1 MSVNYLAMAASI
13 VNDLCMYFLIGVV
26 MGFRETCKQSIF
38 HNDNA
43 LAVVIC

>member
-13 VNDLCMYFLIGVV
+13 VNDLYFLIGVV

>member
-26 MGFRETCKQSIF
+26 MGFMETSKQSIL
-38 HNDNA
+38 HNDTA
-43 LAVVIC
+43 IVIC

>member
-13 VNDLCMYFLIGVV
+13 VNDLYMYFLIGEV

-38 HNDNA
+38 HNGT
-43 LAVVIC
+43 AVVIC